1 MNESLLKK
9 IKKKKLMNI
18 TTVENKSKTEAK
30 RIFFLASAKRMGEL
44 KHGSIVGLEL

>member
-1 MNESLLKK
+1 MNESLLKRS
-9 IKKKKLMNI
+9 KKE
-18 TTVENKSKTEAK
+18 TDEHYYSKSKTEAK